1 MYKISMGDAGD
12 KRAKILIVD
21 DDPLIIQ
28 SLEMVLERYFEVYK
42 VSDPFLVFD
51 ILKNEDIDVLIS
63 DEMMPGMRGS
73 ELSEKVNR
81 EYPKICKII
90 LSGNSDKKDIVRAIN
105 DDHVFS
111 FLFKPVDINQLLQAV
126 KRGLDHKRMKE
137 TIEIQNIQLAEKNK
151 NLIHDVLKK
160 STKILE
166 MEKFY
171 ELGKFS
177 ASIVHDLNSPLQT
190 LITGY
195 QLLEDEIEKCSE
207 HNSSTSNVMT
217 LINKSL
223 LAMEE
228 MIKSISNRIND
239 KISEKSVRFDLN
251 ELVRKNI
258 EQLNL
263 THQKIYPFDISF
275 LPSEEIPLIKG
286 VPLHFD
292 QILTNLL
299 KNSFDALERSQEKKI
314 TVKTFIKSDRICIFI
329 KDTGAGIPADDLEK
343 IFDIGFSTKDYG
355 KGTGLGLVITKQMV
369 ESYKGRIKIESEPGT
384 GTSLLICF
392 PVRK

>member
-1 MYKISMGDAGD
+1 
-12 KRAKILIVD
+12 
-21 DDPLIIQ
+21 
-28 SLEMVLERYFEVYK
+28 
-42 VSDPFLVFD
+42 
-51 ILKNEDIDVLIS
+51 
-63 DEMMPGMRGS
+63 
-73 ELSEKVNR
+73 
-81 EYPKICKII
+81 
-90 LSGNSDKKDIVRAIN
+90 
-105 DDHVFS
+105 
-111 FLFKPVDINQLLQAV
+111 
-126 KRGLDHKRMKE
+126 
-137 TIEIQNIQLAEKNK
+137 
-151 NLIHDVLKK
+151 
-160 STKILE
+160 
-166 MEKFY
+166 
-171 ELGKFS
+171 
-177 ASIVHDLNSPLQT
+177 
-190 LITGY
+190 
-195 QLLEDEIEKCSE
+195 
-207 HNSSTSNVMT
+207 
-217 LINKSL
+217 
-223 LAMEE
+223 MEE

-275 LPSEEIPLIKG
+275 LPSEDIPLIKG

-292 QILTNLL
+292 QILTNIL
-299 KNSFDALERSQEKKI
+299 KNSFDALERSEEKKI
-314 TVKTFIKSDRICIFI
+314 TVKTFIKSERICIFI

>member
-1 MYKISMGDAGD
+1 MYKISMENAGD

-21 DDPLIIQ
+21 DDPLIVQ

-42 VSDPFLVFD
+42 VSDPLLVFD
-51 ILKNEDIDVLIS
+51 ILKKENIDVLIS

-105 DDHVFS
+105 EGHVFS

-126 KRGLDHKRMKE
+126 KRGLDHKRLKE
-137 TIEIQNIQLAEKNK
+137 TIELQNIQLAEKNK

-195 QLLEDEIEKCSE
+195 QLLEDEIGKCSE
-207 HNSSTSNVMT
+207 HNSSTSTVLS
-217 LINKSL
+217 LIDKSL
-223 LAMEE
+223 STMEE

-251 ELVRKNI
+251 ELIRKNI
-258 EQLNL
+258 EHLNL
-263 THQKIYPFDISF
+263 THQKIYPFEISF
-275 LPSEEIPLIKG
+275 LPSEDIPLIKG

-292 QILTNLL
+292 QILTNIL
-299 KNSFDALERSQEKKI
+299 KNSFDALEHSEEKKI
-314 TVKTFIKSDRICIFI
+314 TVKTFIKSEKICIFV
-329 KDTGAGIPADDLEK
+329 KDTGTGIPAEDIEK

-355 KGTGLGLVITKQMV
+355 KGTGLGLVITRQMV
-369 ESYKGRIKIESEPGT
+369 ESYKGRIKVESEPGA